1 MVHDP
6 TTILQVMTEYFGGVL
21 VLVLTFLCW
30 HFDRHGRANA
40 TTKAS
45 YVALVS
51 LILLILTP
59 PVCSQITSGLMAR
72 RSTDTITSNIA
83 VGAGADCGMLGRS
96 V

>member
-6 TTILQVMTEYFGGVL
+6 TTILKVITVYFSGIL
-21 VLVLTFLCW
+21 LLVLTFLCW

-51 LILLILTP
+51 LILVIITP
-59 PVCSQITSGLMAR
+59 PLM
-72 RSTDTITSNIA
+72 
-83 VGAGADCGMLGRS
+83 GA
-96 V
+96 

>member
-40 TTKAS
+40 S

-51 LILLILTP
+51 LILLLLTP
-59 PVCSQITSGLMAR
+59 PLMG
-72 RSTDTITSNIA
+72 
-83 VGAGADCGMLGRS
+83 V
-96 V
+96 

>member
-21 VLVLTFLCW
+21 LLVLTFLCW

-51 LILLILTP
+51 LILLFIAAP
-59 PVCSQITSGLMAR
+59 LM
-72 RSTDTITSNIA
+72 
-83 VGAGADCGMLGRS
+83 GA
-96 V
+96 

>member
-21 VLVLTFLCW
+21 VLVLIFLCW

-51 LILLILTP
+51 LILLLLTP
-59 PVCSQITSGLMAR
+59 PLMG
-72 RSTDTITSNIA
+72 
-83 VGAGADCGMLGRS
+83 V
-96 V
+96 